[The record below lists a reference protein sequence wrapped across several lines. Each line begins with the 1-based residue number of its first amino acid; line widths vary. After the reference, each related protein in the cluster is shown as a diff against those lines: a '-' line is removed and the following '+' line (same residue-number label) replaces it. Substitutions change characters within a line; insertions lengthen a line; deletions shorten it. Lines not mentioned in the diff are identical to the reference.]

1 MTYEINRANMKVLAI
16 IFNIVLF
23 LFTFFVLVTDGLP
36 VQVRYM
42 FATMWVV
49 LTPVITIMVIYLSRS
64 KYSGIYFKANKL
76 KILAVLFN
84 FALIVYAAWGIFQT
98 HPAEAGYIPY
108 LVLVSL
114 TPIFNLITIFFFI
127 STNQKTV

>member
-1 MTYEINRANMKVLAI
+1 MKVLAI

-64 KYSGIYFKANKL
+64 KYSGIYFKTNSL
-76 KILAVLFN
+76 KVLAVVFN
-84 FALIVYAAWGIFQT
+84 IALIVYAAWGIFKT
-98 HPAEAGYIPY
+98 HPAEVGYIPY

-114 TPIFNLITIFFFI
+114 TPILNLITIFFFI
-127 STNQKTV
+127 SPNQKTV

>member
-1 MTYEINRANMKVLAI
+1 MGANMKVLVI

-64 KYSGIYFKANKL
+64 KYSGIYFKTNSL
-76 KILAVLFN
+76 KVLAVVFN
-84 FALIVYAAWGIFQT
+84 IALIVYAAWGIFQT
-98 HPAEAGYIPY
+98 HPAEVGYIPY

-114 TPIFNLITIFFFI
+114 TPILNLITIFFFI
-127 STNQKTV
+127 SPNQKTV